1 MIFPFSFERS
11 KTVFCS
17 PRAKSRQTN
26 RGRFISGTDTGCCS
40 KFTSWTHFNPKG
52 ENGSE
57 GKLERGIHLQCK
69 TRANPTQVIEIL
81 QQLNKCAGKESLWIF
96 LDELQFKLEEFW
108 MQSQLIGIPLLH
120 IFSFIWTCC
129 ATQSLWLICFCIPQ
143 IRIASALLGDSD
155 WSSQWTSREPL
166 SIDLYSRAGKS
177 GFALCF
183 GSAMLSPLCN
193 LCGALNPI
201 TSADWLYLTPDN
213 GINEFKDP
221 PPPTHPKADK
231 NGVICMQVTCS
242 KRGKVR
248 WIKMQFISFPVLWP
262 NYVASFFHASKS
274 HRIGLDGKAADS
286 PLLCPDLN

>member
-1 MIFPFSFERS
+1 MNCSSSWRNFECNHSWLGFLFYIFSALFERAAPPS
-11 KTVFCS
+11 HSGLFVF
-17 PRAKSRQTN
+17 A
-26 RGRFISGTDTGCCS
+26 
-40 KFTSWTHFNPKG
+40 
-52 ENGSE
+52 
-57 GKLERGIHLQCK
+57 
-69 TRANPTQVIEIL
+69 
-81 QQLNKCAGKESLWIF
+81 SLY
-96 LDELQFKLEEFW
+96 
-108 MQSQLIGIPLLH
+108 
-120 IFSFIWTCC
+120 
-129 ATQSLWLICFCIPQ
+129 
-143 IRIASALLGDSD
+143 ASALLGDSD
-155 WSSQWTSREPL
+155 LSRQWTSREPL

-221 PPPTHPKADK
+221 PPLPTPKADK

-248 WIKMQFISFPVLWP
+248 WIKMQLISFPVLWP

>member
-96 LDELQFKLEEFW
+96 LYELQFKLEEFW

-129 ATQSLWLICFCIPQ
+129 TTQSLWLICFCISLCVRS
-143 IRIASALLGDSD
+143 IRRFWLKQTVNQQGTFVHRSIFQSGKKWICFVFRVSHVE
-155 WSSQWTSREPL
+155 SS
-166 SIDLYSRAGKS
+166 
-177 GFALCF
+177 
-183 GSAMLSPLCN
+183 
-193 LCGALNPI
+193 
-201 TSADWLYLTPDN
+201 
-213 GINEFKDP
+213 
-221 PPPTHPKADK
+221 
-231 NGVICMQVTCS
+231 V
-242 KRGKVR
+242 
-248 WIKMQFISFPVLWP
+248 
-262 NYVASFFHASKS
+262 
-274 HRIGLDGKAADS
+274 
-286 PLLCPDLN
+286 